1 MKKKAADSA
10 RRVKVAL
17 ARVKGSTSVPAA
29 AGSAALLSTAPRPLT
44 IVGVGASAGGLEA
57 LTLFLKPIPKDT
69 PFAFVVVQHLDP
81 TVKGMLPE
89 LLQRASALP
98 VVPATEAMR
107 IKGGRV
113 YVMPSNTALTITDNA
128 LHLATPDEPRGM
140 RLPID
145 LLFRSLANN
154 SREKCVTVVLSG
166 MGADGTLGAQHV
178 REVGGAVFVQDPAS
192 AKFDSMPRS
201 VIDAGFCSDIAPAEK
216 LYALIEAHA
225 LKAESRP
232 TDTGTSAPRAVVNAL
247 SNFVGDVD
255 PQQQP
260 LLDEI
265 VRILREQAGHDF
277 SSYKQSTLARRI
289 ERRIAVHHLASLAD
303 YAKFLVENP
312 AEGDLLF
319 NELLIGVTSFF
330 RDAAVWEQLAAEVI
344 PALLAAHPDG
354 GTLRAWVAGCS
365 TGEEAYS
372 LAIIFKEVL
381 HRVKPNVPYSI
392 QVFATDLDKH
402 AIDRARVG
410 RYPSTIASDVSE
422 ERLARFFVKDD
433 GFYRVSKEIREL
445 LVFAP
450 QNMVMD
456 PPFSKLDILTCRNLL
471 IYLTATLQRKLLPFF
486 HYALNPGGVLVLGTA
501 ETVGSATN
509 LFSALSGNTRIYRR
523 LDSPIELD
531 HLGFSSPLVSTTA
544 VAMTGGTE
552 KRMSAAVNLQ
562 TMADRVLLQHFAPAA
577 VLVTD
582 EGDILNVTGKTGRFL
597 EPAAGKANWNLFAM
611 ARDGLSHAIHEGF
624 RRAVR
629 NKETVSID
637 TRIDG
642 TPPVFVRVAMQPLT
656 ESENMRGM
664 VLVVFSELPGTTA
677 GKTTGKRTGAKV
689 GLGAAALTE
698 ELHIAREELQASHSE
713 MLASQ
718 QELTAAIREMQSTN
732 EELQSTNEE
741 LTTSKEEVQSMNEEL
756 QTVNHELQAKLD
768 ELALASTDMSN
779 LLNSTSIATLFLDR
793 NLLVRR
799 FTTQTAK
806 VINLI
811 PGDIGR
817 PITDIVSALD
827 FNEMADDVRGVLRT
841 LAIRE
846 REVVARDGRWF
857 DVRIMPYRT
866 LDDRI
871 DGVVL
876 TFNDVSKAKALEAAL
891 REAQVT
897 LEGRIASQETA
908 LDEAHAEATEST
920 RRDAKSAST
929 AP

>member
-1 MKKKAADSA
+1 MKKKAAVPNAGAATSA
-10 RRVKVAL
+10 L
-17 ARVKGSTSVPAA
+17 IP
-29 AGSAALLSTAPRPLT
+29 PLT
-44 IVGVGASAGGLEA
+44 IVAVGASAGGLDA
-57 LTLFLKPIPKDT
+57 LTVFLKPIPKES

-89 LLQRASALP
+89 LLQRVSALP
-98 VVPATEAMR
+98 VVPVTEAMR
-107 IKGGRV
+107 IERGCV
-113 YVMPSNTALTITDNA
+113 YVIPSNTQLTITDNT
-128 LHLATPDEPRGM
+128 LHLTLPDEPRGL

-145 LLFRSLANN
+145 LLFRSLSDN
-154 SREKCVTVVLSG
+154 SGGKSIGVVLSG
-166 MGADGTLGAQHV
+166 MGADGTLGAQRV

-201 VIDAGFCSDIAPAEK
+201 VIDAGFATDVAPAEM
-216 LYALIEAHA
+216 LYSLLEAHA
-225 LKAESRP
+225 LK
-232 TDTGTSAPRAVVNAL
+232 GTSGPADAGTDAGTDDPRALVAAL
-247 SNFVGDVD
+247 TKVATDLD
-255 PQQQP
+255 PEQQP
-260 LLDEI
+260 MLDEI
-265 VRILREQAGHDF
+265 VGILREQAGHDF
-277 SSYKQSTLARRI
+277 SNYKQSTLSRRI
-289 ERRIAVHHLASLAD
+289 DRRIAVHHLANLAE
-303 YAKFLVENP
+303 YARFLVENP

-330 RDAAVWEQLAAEVI
+330 RDTAVWEQLASEVI
-344 PALLAAHPDG
+344 PALLVAHPEG

-381 HRVKPNVPYSI
+381 QREKPKASYSI

-402 AIDRARVG
+402 AIDRARAG
-410 RYPSTIASDVSE
+410 RYPSTIAGAVSE

-471 IYLTATLQRKLLPFF
+471 IYLTAALQRKLLPFF
-486 HYALNPGGVLVLGTA
+486 HYALNPGGFLVLGTA

-509 LFSALSGNTRIYRR
+509 LFSALIGKTRIYRR
-523 LDSPIELD
+523 LDSPVELD
-531 HLGFSSPLVSTTA
+531 HLGFSSPVPRAGAEVSA
-544 VAMTGGTE
+544 GTGE
-552 KRMSAAVNLQ
+552 KKMSAAQNLQ

-582 EGDILNVTGKTGRFL
+582 QGDILNVTGKTGRFL

-629 NKETVSID
+629 TKEAVTID
-637 TRIDG
+637 TKIDG
-642 TPPVFVRVAMQPLT
+642 TPALLVRVAMQPLT
-656 ESENMRGM
+656 ESDNMRGM
-664 VLVVFSELPGTTA
+664 VLVVFTELPGTSAEKRVGKGSRSKTA
-677 GKTTGKRTGAKV
+677 
-689 GLGAAALTE
+689 LGPAALTA
-698 ELHIAREELQASHSE
+698 ELQIAREELHASHAD
-713 MLASQ
+713 MLTSQ
-718 QELTAAIREMQSTN
+718 QELTAAIRDMQSTN

-768 ELALASTDMSN
+768 ELALASSDMSN

-811 PGDIGR
+811 PGDVGR
-817 PITDIVSALD
+817 PITDIRSALN
-827 FNEMADDVRGVLRT
+827 FNEMADDVRDVLRT
-841 LAIRE
+841 LVVRE
-846 REVVARDGRWF
+846 REVAARDGRWF

-866 LDDRI
+866 QDDRI
-871 DGVVL
+871 DGVVI
-876 TFNDVSKAKALEAAL
+876 TFSDVSKAKALEAAL
-891 REAQVT
+891 REAQVA
-897 LEGRIASQETA
+897 LEGRIATQETE
-908 LDEAHAEATEST
+908 LDQAHAEATEHAQEDG
-920 RRDAKSAST
+920 RP

>member
-1 MKKKAADSA
+1 MKKKDSA
-10 RRVKVAL
+10 SGHRVKVAL
-17 ARVKGSTSVPAA
+17 ARVKMSNPVPAA
-29 AGSAALLSTAPRPLT
+29 VGSVASTSAALRPLT
-44 IVGVGASAGGLEA
+44 IVAVGASAGGLEA
-57 LTLFLKPIPKDT
+57 LTLFLKPIPKET
-69 PFAFVVVQHLDP
+69 SFAFVIVQHLDP

-98 VVPATEAMR
+98 VVPATDAMR
-107 IKGGRV
+107 IEGGRV

-145 LLFRSLANN
+145 LLFRSLADN
-154 SREKCVTVVLSG
+154 SGGKSIAVVLSG
-166 MGADGTLGAQHV
+166 MGADGTLGAQHI
-178 REVGGAVFVQDPAS
+178 REIGGAVFVQDPPS
-192 AKFDSMPRS
+192 AKYDSMPRS
-201 VIDAGFCSDIAPAEK
+201 VIDAGFSTDVAPAEM
-216 LYALIEAHA
+216 LYSLIEAHA
-225 LKAESRP
+225 LKGASGP
-232 TDTGTSAPRAVVNAL
+232 DDSGTD
-247 SNFVGDVD
+247 D
-255 PQQQP
+255 PQALVVALTTVAADLDPEQQP
-260 LLDEI
+260 MLDEI
-265 VRILREQAGHDF
+265 IRILREQAGHDF
-277 SSYKQSTLARRI
+277 SNYKATTLSRRI
-289 ERRIAVHHLASLAD
+289 ERRIAVHHLTTLAE

-330 RDAAVWEQLAAEVI
+330 RDAAVWEQLSAEVI
-344 PALLAAHPDG
+344 PALLAAHPEG

-381 HRVKPNVPYSI
+381 QREKPKAAYSI

-402 AIDRARVG
+402 AIDRARAG
-410 RYPSTIASDVSE
+410 RYPATIAADVSE

-471 IYLTATLQRKLLPFF
+471 IYLTAALQRKLLPFF
-486 HYALNPGGVLVLGTA
+486 HYALNPGGILVLGTA

-509 LFSALSGNTRIYRR
+509 LFSALSGKTRIYRR

-531 HLGFSSPLVSTTA
+531 HLGFSSPLLRAGAEVSA
-544 VAMTGGTE
+544 GTGD
-552 KRMSAAVNLQ
+552 KKMSAALNLQ
-562 TMADRVLLQHFAPAA
+562 TMSDRVLLQHFAPAA

-582 EGDILNVTGKTGRFL
+582 QGDILNVTGKTGRFL

-629 NKETVSID
+629 TKETVTID
-637 TRIDG
+637 TKIDG
-642 TPPVFVRVAMQPLT
+642 TPPLFVRVAMQPLT

-664 VLVVFSELPGTTA
+664 VLVVFAELPDNSPEKRIGKGSRSKTA
-677 GKTTGKRTGAKV
+677 
-689 GLGAAALTE
+689 LGPAALTA
-698 ELHIAREELQASHSE
+698 ELQIAREELQASHAD
-713 MLASQ
+713 MLTSQ
-718 QELTAAIREMQSTN
+718 QELTAAIRDMQSTN

-768 ELALASTDMSN
+768 ELALASSDMNN

-811 PGDIGR
+811 PGDVGR
-817 PITDIVSALD
+817 PITDIASALN
-827 FNEMADDVRGVLRT
+827 FSEMADDVHSVLRT
-841 LAIRE
+841 LATRE

-866 LDDRI
+866 QDDRI

-891 REAQVT
+891 RQAQVA
-897 LEGRIASQETA
+897 LEGRIATQETE
-908 LDEAHAEATEST
+908 LDQAHAEATEHAQQ
-920 RRDAKSAST
+920 DAKPAR
-929 AP
+929 

>member
-1 MKKKAADSA
+1 MKKKGAATA
-10 RRVKVAL
+10 AKVKA
-17 ARVKGSTSVPAA
+17 ATAPNAA
-29 AGSAALLSTAPRPLT
+29 AAATAVPRPLT
-44 IVGVGASAGGLEA
+44 IVGIGASAGGLEA

-69 PFAFVVVQHLDP
+69 SLAFVVVQHLDP
-81 TVKGMLPE
+81 TIKGMLPE
-89 LLQRASALP
+89 LLQRVSALP
-98 VVPATEAMR
+98 VAQVADAMTIER
-107 IKGGRV
+107 GHV
-113 YVMPSNTALTITDNA
+113 YVIPSNTELTITGNA
-128 LHLATPDEPRGM
+128 LHLAKPDEPRGM

-145 LLFRSLANN
+145 LLFRSLADN
-154 SREKCVTVVLSG
+154 SGAQSITVVLSG

-201 VIDAGFCSDIAPAEK
+201 VIDAGFCTDVAPAEM
-216 LYALIEAHA
+216 LYALVDAHA
-225 LKAESRP
+225 QKGASGP
-232 TDTGTSAPRAVVNAL
+232 VDAGTDDPRALVGAL
-247 SNFVGDVD
+247 TKVAADLD

-260 LLDEI
+260 MLDEI

-277 SSYKQSTLARRI
+277 SNYKQTTLSRRI
-289 ERRIAVHHLASLAD
+289 ERRIAVHHLSSLEE
-303 YAKFLVENP
+303 YAKFLIENP

-330 RDAAVWEQLAAEVI
+330 RDADVWEQLSAEVI
-344 PALLAAHPDG
+344 PALLAAHPEG

-381 HRVKPNVPYSI
+381 LREKPKVPYSI

-402 AIDRARVG
+402 AIDRARAG
-410 RYPSTIASDVSE
+410 RYPATIAADVSE

-433 GFYRVSKEIREL
+433 SFYRVAKEIREL
-445 LVFAP
+445 LIFAP

-509 LFSALSGNTRIYRR
+509 LFSALSGKTRIYRR

-531 HLGFSSPLVSTTA
+531 HLGFSSPIARGS
-544 VAMTGGTE
+544 VALSTGGTD
-552 KRMSAAVNLQ
+552 KKMSAAMNLQ

-582 EGDILNVTGKTGRFL
+582 QGDILNVTGKTGRFL

-629 NKETVSID
+629 TTETVSID
-637 TRIDG
+637 TKIDG
-642 TPPVFVRVAMQPLT
+642 TPPLFVRVAMQPLT

-664 VLVVFSELPGTTA
+664 VLVVFTELPGSAAGTA
-677 GKTTGKRTGAKV
+677 TGKRTSSRV

-713 MLASQ
+713 MLTSQ

-756 QTVNHELQAKLD
+756 QTVNHELQSKLD

-811 PGDIGR
+811 PGDVGR
-817 PITDIVSALD
+817 PITDIVSALN
-827 FNEMADDVRGVLRT
+827 FNEMAEDVRDVLRT
-841 LAIRE
+841 LAVCE
-846 REVVARDGRWF
+846 REVASRDGRWF

-891 REAQVT
+891 REAQVA
-897 LEGRIASQETA
+897 LEGRIATQETA
-908 LDEAHAEATEST
+908 LDQAHADATELAQHAGKPIS
-920 RRDAKSAST
+920 
-929 AP
+929 

>member
-1 MKKKAADSA
+1 MKKKVAESA

-17 ARVKGSTSVPAA
+17 ARANGANSAPPA
-29 AGSAALLSTAPRPLT
+29 AGSAASTAAAPRPLT

-57 LTLFLKPIPKDT
+57 LTLFLKRIPKET
-69 PFAFVVVQHLDP
+69 SFAFVIVQHLDP

-89 LLQRASALP
+89 LLQRATALP
-98 VVPATEAMR
+98 VVPATEAMP
-107 IKGGRV
+107 IEKGRV
-113 YVMPSNTALTITDNA
+113 YVMPSNTALTITDNL
-128 LHLATPDEPRGM
+128 LHLAKPHEPRGM

-145 LLFRSLANN
+145 LLFRSLADN
-154 SREKCVTVVLSG
+154 SKEKCVAVVLSG
-166 MGADGTLGAQHV
+166 MGADGTLGAQRV

-201 VIDAGFCSDIAPAEK
+201 VIDAGFSTDIAPAEM

-225 LKAESRP
+225 LTGESGP
-232 TDTGTSAPRAVVNAL
+232 VDAGTDDPRALVDAL
-247 SNFVGDVD
+247 TTVAADLD
-255 PQQQP
+255 PEQQP

-265 VRILREQAGHDF
+265 IRILREQAGHDF
-277 SSYKQSTLARRI
+277 SNYKQSTLSRRI
-289 ERRIAVHHLASLAD
+289 DRRIAVHHLSNLAE
-303 YAKFLVENP
+303 YAKFLAGNP
-312 AEGDLLF
+312 SEGDLLF

-330 RDAAVWEQLAAEVI
+330 RDSAVWEQLSAEVI

-381 HRVKPNVPYSI
+381 QREKPKAAYSI

-402 AIDRARVG
+402 AIDRARAG
-410 RYPSTIASDVSE
+410 RYPSTIAAAVSE

-471 IYLTATLQRKLLPFF
+471 IYLTAALQRRLLPFF
-486 HYALNPGGVLVLGTA
+486 HYALNPGGILVLGTA

-509 LFSALSGNTRIYRR
+509 LFSALSGKTRIYRR

-531 HLGFSSPLVSTTA
+531 HLGFSSPLTSAGAKVSA
-544 VAMTGGTE
+544 GTGD
-552 KRMSAAVNLQ
+552 KKMSAALNLQ
-562 TMADRVLLQHFAPAA
+562 TMSERVLLQHFAPSA

-582 EGDILNVTGKTGRFL
+582 QGDILNVTGKTGRFL

-629 NKETVSID
+629 SKETVTID
-637 TRIDG
+637 TKIDG
-642 TPPVFVRVAMQPLT
+642 TPPLLVRVAMQPLT

-664 VLVVFSELPGTTA
+664 VLVVFTELPGAAAETRV
-677 GKTTGKRTGAKV
+677 GKGSRRKAA
-689 GLGAAALTE
+689 LGPAALTT

-817 PITDIVSALD
+817 PITDIVSALN
-827 FNEMADDVRGVLRT
+827 FSEMADDVRDVLRT

-891 REAQVT
+891 REAQVA
-897 LEGRIASQETA
+897 LEGRIATQETA
-908 LDEAHAEATEST
+908 LDQAHA
-920 RRDAKSAST
+920 DAEEHAQHDGKRV
-929 AP
+929 P

>member
-1 MKKKAADSA
+1 MKKKSVVTAAKSKPTTASQD
-10 RRVKVAL
+10 VA
-17 ARVKGSTSVPAA
+17 PATDA
-29 AGSAALLSTAPRPLT
+29 IRPLT
-44 IVGVGASAGGLEA
+44 IVGIGASAGGLEA
-57 LTLFLKPIPKDT
+57 LTLFLKPIPKAT

-81 TVKGMLPE
+81 TIKGMLPE
-89 LLQRASALP
+89 LLQRVSALP
-98 VVPATEAMR
+98 VVEVTEARMVER
-107 IKGGRV
+107 GHI
-113 YVMPSNTALTITDNA
+113 YVIPSNTELTIANDT
-128 LHLATPDEPRGM
+128 LHLAQPDEPRGM

-145 LLFRSLANN
+145 LLFRSLADN
-154 SREKCVTVVLSG
+154 SRAKSIAVVLSG
-166 MGADGTLGAQHV
+166 MGNDGTLGAQHV
-178 REVGGAVFVQDPAS
+178 REVGGAVFAQDPAS

-201 VIDAGFCSDIAPAEK
+201 VIDAGFCTDIAPAE
-216 LYALIEAHA
+216 LVYALIDAH
-225 LKAESRP
+225 SRKGASGP
-232 TDTGTSAPRAVVNAL
+232 VDKSPDAPRAAVGAL
-247 SNFVGDVD
+247 SKVDGDLD
-255 PQQQP
+255 QRQQP

-277 SSYKQSTLARRI
+277 SNYKQSTLARRI
-289 ERRIAVHHLASLAD
+289 ERRIAVHHLESLSD
-303 YAKFLVENP
+303 YAKFLIENP
-312 AEGDLLF
+312 VEGDLLF
-319 NELLIGVTSFF
+319 NELLIGVTAFF
-330 RDAAVWEQLAAEVI
+330 RDPAVWEQLSAEVI
-344 PALLAAHPDG
+344 PALLAAHPAG

-381 HRVKPNVPYSI
+381 LRVKPDVPYSI
-392 QVFATDLDKH
+392 QIFATDLDKH
-402 AIDRARVG
+402 AIDRGRAG
-410 RYPSTIASDVSE
+410 RYPATIAADVSE

-433 GFYRVSKEIREL
+433 GFYHVAKEIREL

-509 LFSALSGNTRIYRR
+509 LFSALSGKTRIYRR

-531 HLGFSSPLVSTTA
+531 HLGFASPLVRGSA
-544 VAMTGGTE
+544 ALSTGGTD
-552 KRMSAAVNLQ
+552 KKMTAAMNLQ
-562 TMADRVLLQHFAPAA
+562 TMADRVLLQHFAPSA

-582 EGDILNVTGKTGRFL
+582 QGDILNVTGKTGRFL
-597 EPAAGKANWNLFAM
+597 EPAAGTANWNLFAM

-629 NKETVSID
+629 TKETVSID
-637 TRIDG
+637 TKIDG
-642 TPPVFVRVAMQPLT
+642 TPPIFVRVAMQPLT

-664 VLVVFSELPGTTA
+664 MLVVFTELPGTTA
-677 GKTTGKRTGAKV
+677 GKVTEKRTGAKA
-689 GLGAAALTE
+689 GLGAAALTK

-817 PITDIVSALD
+817 PITDIVSALN
-827 FNEMADDVRGVLRT
+827 FKEMAEDVREVLRT
-841 LAIRE
+841 LVIRQ
-846 REVVARDGRWF
+846 REVASRDGRWF
-857 DVRIMPYRT
+857 DVRILPYRT

-876 TFNDVSKAKALEAAL
+876 TFNDISKAKALEAAL
-891 REAQVT
+891 RQAQVA
-897 LEGRIASQETA
+897 LEGRIATQETE
-908 LDEAHAEATEST
+908 LDQAHADATELAQH
-920 RRDAKSAST
+920 DGKSV
-929 AP
+929 P